1 MNKEYKI
8 LDNGFIKLI
17 DFMGNDKR
25 IVEAARISYRG
36 DSVKRKDEELIDY
49 LIRNGHT
56 SPLEQVVFTFHVK
69 APIFIAR
76 QWMRHRTARINEV
89 SGCYSL
95 AREEFY
101 VPLEEDLKYQISSNS
116 QPKREFDSLEKKLS
130 DKIKYHQKHSYKL
143 YQDMV
148 NSNIPKEL
156 SRIVLPLSL
165 YTEWYWQIDLNNL
178 FHFIKLRLA
187 LDNPKEIKENSPKE
201 MREYAKALISII
213 KEIVPISF
221 NSFENHF
228 LRGKRFSREE
238 IIAIVNALDLNKLS
252 MDAEK
257 LDLLKDKL
265 GIDWF
270 FGVLSFYLKNKKIE
284 NLEFAARIDTVN

>member
-1 MNKEYKI
+1 MKKEYKI
-8 LDNGFIKLI
+8 LDNGFLKLI

-25 IVEAARISYRG
+25 IVESARISYRG
-36 DSVKRKDEELIDY
+36 ESVKRKDEELIDY
-49 LIRNGHT
+49 LIRNEHT
-56 SPLEQVVFTFHVK
+56 SPFEQVVFIFHVK

-95 AREEFY
+95 ARDEFY
-101 VPLEEDLKYQISSNS
+101 VPLEEDLNYQISSNKS
-116 QPKREFDSLEKKLS
+116 TREFKSLEKSLS
-130 DKIKYHQKHSYKL
+130 DKIKCHQKHSYGL
-143 YQDMV
+143 YQYMV

-187 LDNPKEIKENSPKE
+187 LNSPKEIRENSPKE
-201 MREYAKALISII
+201 MREYAKALLSIVR
-213 KEIVPISF
+213 EIVPISF

-228 LRGKRFSREE
+228 LRGRRFSHEE
-238 IIAIVNALDLNKLS
+238 IMVIVNAIDLNKLS
-252 MDAEK
+252 MDANK
-257 LDLLKDKL
+257 LNLLKDKL
-265 GIDWF
+265 GI
-270 FGVLSFYLKNKKIE
+270 G
-284 NLEFAARIDTVN
+284 

>member
-1 MNKEYKI
+1 MIKEYKI
-8 LDNGFIKLI
+8 LDNGFLKLI
-17 DFMGNDKR
+17 DFMGDDKR
-25 IVEAARISYRG
+25 IVESARISYRG
-36 DSVKRKDEELIDY
+36 GSAKRKDEELVDY

-56 SPLEQVVFTFHVK
+56 SPFEQVVFTFHVK

-101 VPLEEDLKYQISSNS
+101 LPLEEDLKCQNSSNNKS
-116 QPKREFDSLEKKLS
+116 KKGLNSLEKSLLER
-130 DKIKYHQKHSYKL
+130 IKHHQKHSYEL
-143 YQDMV
+143 YQDML
-148 NSNIPKEL
+148 NASISKEL

-165 YTEWYWQIDLNNL
+165 YTEWYWQIDLSNL

-187 LDNPKEIKENSPKE
+187 LDVPKEIKENSPKE
-201 MREYAKALISII
+201 MQEYAKALMSIV

-228 LRGKRFSREE
+228 LKGKRFSCEE
-238 IIAIVNALDLNKLS
+238 IIAIANALDLNKLS

-257 LDLLKDKL
+257 LNLLKDKL
-265 GIDWF
+265 GID
-270 FGVLSFYLKNKKIE
+270 
-284 NLEFAARIDTVN
+284 

>member
-1 MNKEYKI
+1 MNKEYKV
-8 LDNGFIKLI
+8 LDNGFLKLI
-17 DFMGNDKR
+17 DFMGDDKR

-101 VPLEEDLKYQISSNS
+101 VPLEEDLECQISSNS
-116 QPKREFDSLEKKLS
+116 QPKREFKSLEKSFS
-130 DKIKYHQKHSYKL
+130 DKIKHHQQHSYGL
-143 YQDMV
+143 YQDMI

-156 SRIVLPLSL
+156 SRTVLPLSL

-178 FHFIKLRLA
+178 FNFIKLRLA
-187 LDNPKEIKENSPKE
+187 LDSPKEINENSPKE
-201 MREYAKALISII
+201 MREYAKALVSIV
-213 KEIVPISF
+213 KEIVPAAF
-221 NSFENHF
+221 NSFENHC
-228 LRGKRFSREE
+228 LRGKRFSHEE
-238 IIAIVNALDLNKLS
+238 IIAIANALDLNKLD
-252 MDAEK
+252 MDDKK
-257 LDLLKDKL
+257 LNLLKDKL
-265 GIDWF
+265 GIFWF
-270 FGVLSFYLKNKKIE
+270 FIAFSSDI
-284 NLEFAARIDTVN
+284 

>member
-8 LDNGFIKLI
+8 LDNGFLKLI
-17 DFMGNDKR
+17 DFIGDDKR
-25 IVEAARISYRG
+25 IVDAARISYRG

-76 QWMRHRTARINEV
+76 QWMRHRTARINEA

-95 AREEFY
+95 ARKEFY
-101 VPLEEDLKYQISSNS
+101 IPLEEDLKRQISNNN
-116 QPKREFDSLEKKLS
+116 QPERELNSLEKSLS
-130 DKIKYHQKHSYKL
+130 DKIKHYQAHSYEL

-148 NSNIPKEL
+148 NSNISKEL
-156 SRIVLPLSL
+156 ARIVLPLSL

-187 LDNPKEIKENSPKE
+187 LDSPKEIKENSPKE
-201 MREYAKALISII
+201 MREYAKALISIVR
-213 KEIVPISF
+213 EIVPISF

-238 IIAIVNALDLNKLS
+238 IMAIVSALDLNKLS
-252 MDAEK
+252 MDVKK

-265 GIDWF
+265 GID
-270 FGVLSFYLKNKKIE
+270 
-284 NLEFAARIDTVN
+284 

>member
-1 MNKEYKI
+1 MNREYKI
-8 LDNGFIKLI
+8 LNNGFLKLL
-17 DFMGNDKR
+17 DFMGDDKR

-36 DSVKRKDEELIDY
+36 ESVKRKDEELIDY

-56 SPLEQVVFTFHVK
+56 SPLEQVVFTFHIK

-76 QWMRHRTARINEV
+76 QWMRHRTARINEA

-101 VPLEEDLKYQISSNS
+101 APLEEDLICQISSNS
-116 QPKREFDSLEKKLS
+116 SRNSERVFKFLGKGLSEK
-130 DKIKYHQKHSYKL
+130 IRHHQKYSYEL
-143 YQDMV
+143 YQDMI
-148 NSNIPKEL
+148 NSNISKEV

-187 LDNPKEIKENSPKE
+187 LDSPKEVKENSPKE
-201 MREYAKALISII
+201 MQEYAKALLSVVR
-213 KEIVPISF
+213 EIVPVSF

-228 LRGKRFSREE
+228 LKGKRFSHEE
-238 IIAIVNALDLNKLS
+238 IMAIANALDLNKLS
-252 MDAEK
+252 IDSNK
-257 LDLLKDKL
+257 LNILKDKL
-265 GIDWF
+265 GID
-270 FGVLSFYLKNKKIE
+270 
-284 NLEFAARIDTVN
+284 

>member
-8 LDNGFIKLI
+8 LDNGFLKLI
-17 DFMGNDKR
+17 DFMGDDRR
-25 IVEAARISYRG
+25 IVKAARISYREE
-36 DSVKRKDEELIDY
+36 SVKRKDAELIDY

-69 APIFIAR
+69 APIFVAR

-101 VPLEEDLKYQISSNS
+101 VPLEEDLKCQTSSNS
-116 QPKREFDSLEKKLS
+116 SEKEFKSLEKLS
-130 DKIKYHQKHSYKL
+130 DKIKHHQKHSYEL
-143 YQDMV
+143 YQDMI
-148 NSNIPKEL
+148 NANIPKEL

-187 LDNPKEIKENSPKE
+187 LDSPKEIKENSPKE
-201 MREYAKALISII
+201 MREYAKALISIVR
-213 KEIVPISF
+213 EIVPIAFS
-221 NSFENHF
+221 SFENHF
-228 LRGKRFSREE
+228 LRGKRFSHEE
-238 IIAIVNALDLNKLS
+238 IIAIINALDLNKLS

-257 LDLLKDKL
+257 LNLLKDKL

-270 FGVLSFYLKNKKIE
+270 
-284 NLEFAARIDTVN
+284 

>member
-8 LDNGFIKLI
+8 LDNGFLKLI
-17 DFMGNDKR
+17 DFMGDDKR
-25 IVEAARISYRG
+25 IVDAARISYRG

-76 QWMRHRTARINEV
+76 QWMRHRTARINEA

-95 AREEFY
+95 ARKEFY
-101 VPLEEDLKYQISSNS
+101 IPLEEDSKCQILSNN
-116 QPKREFDSLEKKLS
+116 QPKREFDSLEKGLS
-130 DKIKYHQKHSYKL
+130 DKIKHHQEHSYEL

-156 SRIVLPLSL
+156 ARIVLPLSL

-187 LDNPKEIKENSPKE
+187 LDSPKEIKENSPKE
-201 MREYAKALISII
+201 MREYAKALTSIVR
-213 KEIVPISF
+213 EIVPISF

-238 IIAIVNALDLNKLS
+238 IMAIVSALDLDKLS
-252 MDAEK
+252 MDAKK

-265 GIDWF
+265 GID
-270 FGVLSFYLKNKKIE
+270 
-284 NLEFAARIDTVN
+284 

>member
-1 MNKEYKI
+1 MNKEYKV
-8 LDNGFIKLI
+8 LDNGFLKLI
-17 DFMGNDKR
+17 DFMGDDKR

-101 VPLEEDLKYQISSNS
+101 VPLEEDLECQISSNS
-116 QPKREFDSLEKKLS
+116 QPKREFKSLEKSFS
-130 DKIKYHQKHSYKL
+130 DKIKHHQQHSYGL
-143 YQDMV
+143 YQDMI

-178 FHFIKLRLA
+178 FNFIKLRLA
-187 LDNPKEIKENSPKE
+187 LDSPKEINENSPKE
-201 MREYAKALISII
+201 MREYAKALVSIV
-213 KEIVPISF
+213 KEIVPAAF
-221 NSFENHF
+221 NSFENHC
-228 LRGKRFSREE
+228 LRGRRFSHEE
-238 IIAIVNALDLNKLS
+238 IIAIANALDLNKLD
-252 MDAEK
+252 MDDKK
-257 LDLLKDKL
+257 LNLLKDKL
-265 GIDWF
+265 GIF
-270 FGVLSFYLKNKKIE
+270 
-284 NLEFAARIDTVN
+284 

>member
-8 LDNGFIKLI
+8 LDNGFLKLI
-17 DFMGNDKR
+17 DFMGDDKR
-25 IVEAARISYRG
+25 IVKAARISYRG
-36 DSVKRKDEELIDY
+36 ESVKRKDEELIDY

-89 SGCYSL
+89 SRCYSL

-101 VPLEEDLKYQISSNS
+101 VPLEEDLKCKIFNNKS
-116 QPKREFDSLEKKLS
+116 KIEFKPLEKSLS
-130 DKIKYHQKHSYKL
+130 DKIKHHQKHSYEL
-143 YQDMV
+143 YQDMI

-187 LDNPKEIKENSPKE
+187 LDSPKEIKENSPKE
-201 MREYAKALISII
+201 MREYAKALVSIVR
-213 KEIVPISF
+213 EIVPTAF

-228 LRGKRFSREE
+228 LRGKRFSGEE
-238 IIAIVNALDLNKLS
+238 IAVIINALDLNKLN
-252 MDAEK
+252 MDAKK
-257 LDLLKDKL
+257 LELLKDKL
-265 GIDWF
+265 GID
-270 FGVLSFYLKNKKIE
+270 
-284 NLEFAARIDTVN
+284 

>member
-8 LDNGFIKLI
+8 LDNGFLKLI
-17 DFMGNDKR
+17 DFMGDDKR

-36 DSVKRKDEELIDY
+36 EGVKRKDEELIDY

-101 VPLEEDLKYQISSNS
+101 VPLEEDLKCQIFNNKS
-116 QPKREFDSLEKKLS
+116 KIEFKPLKKSLS
-130 DKIKYHQKHSYKL
+130 DKIKHHQKHSYEL
-143 YQDMV
+143 YQDMI

-187 LDNPKEIKENSPKE
+187 LDSPKEIKENSPKE
-201 MREYAKALISII
+201 MREYAKALVSIVR
-213 KEIVPISF
+213 EIVPMAF

-228 LRGKRFSREE
+228 LRGKRFSSEE
-238 IIAIVNALDLNKLS
+238 IIAIINALDLNKFN
-252 MDAEK
+252 MDAKK
-257 LDLLKDKL
+257 LELLKDKL
-265 GIDWF
+265 GID
-270 FGVLSFYLKNKKIE
+270 
-284 NLEFAARIDTVN
+284 

>member
-8 LDNGFIKLI
+8 LDNGFLKLI
-17 DFMGNDKR
+17 DFMGDDKR
-25 IVEAARISYRG
+25 IVDAARISYRG

-76 QWMRHRTARINEV
+76 QWMRHRTARINEA

-95 AREEFY
+95 ARKEFY
-101 VPLEEDLKYQISSNS
+101 IPLEEDLKRQIPSNN
-116 QPKREFDSLEKKLS
+116 QPEREFNSLEKSLS
-130 DKIKYHQKHSYKL
+130 DKIKHHQAYSYEL

-148 NSNIPKEL
+148 NSNILKEL
-156 SRIVLPLSL
+156 ARIVLPLSL

-187 LDNPKEIKENSPKE
+187 LDGPKEIKENSPKE
-201 MREYAKALISII
+201 MREYAKALLSIVR
-213 KEIVPISF
+213 EIVPISF

-238 IIAIVNALDLNKLS
+238 IMAIASALDLNKLS
-252 MDAEK
+252 MDAKK

-265 GIDWF
+265 GID
-270 FGVLSFYLKNKKIE
+270 
-284 NLEFAARIDTVN
+284 

>member
-1 MNKEYKI
+1 MSKEYKV
-8 LDNGFIKLI
+8 LDNGFLKLV
-17 DFMGNDKR
+17 DFMGDDKR

-36 DSVKRKDEELIDY
+36 DSVKRTDEELIDY

-101 VPLEEDLKYQISSNS
+101 VPLEEDLEYQISSND
-116 QPKREFDSLEKKLS
+116 QPKGELDSLENNFSAKVKH
-130 DKIKYHQKHSYKL
+130 HQKYSYKL

-187 LDNPKEIKENSPKE
+187 LDSPKEIKENSPKE
-201 MREYAKALISII
+201 MREYAKALISIV
-213 KEIVPISF
+213 KEIVPISY
-221 NSFENHF
+221 NSFENHC
-228 LRGKRFSREE
+228 LKGKRFSSEE
-238 IIAIVNALDLNKLS
+238 IIAIINALDLNKLS
-252 MDAEK
+252 MDSKK

-265 GIDWF
+265 GID
-270 FGVLSFYLKNKKIE
+270 
-284 NLEFAARIDTVN
+284 

>member
-8 LDNGFIKLI
+8 LDNGFLKLI
-17 DFMGNDKR
+17 DFMGDDKR
-25 IVEAARISYRG
+25 IVDAARISYRG

-76 QWMRHRTARINEV
+76 QWMRHRTARINEA

-95 AREEFY
+95 ARKEFY
-101 VPLEEDLKYQISSNS
+101 IPLEEDLKRQIPSNN
-116 QPKREFDSLEKKLS
+116 QPEREFNSLEKSLS
-130 DKIKYHQKHSYKL
+130 DKIKHHQAHSYEL

-156 SRIVLPLSL
+156 ARIVLPLSL

-187 LDNPKEIKENSPKE
+187 LYSPKEIKENSPKE
-201 MREYAKALISII
+201 MQEYAKALISIVR
-213 KEIVPISF
+213 EIVPISF

-228 LRGKRFSREE
+228 LRGKRFSGEE
-238 IIAIVNALDLNKLS
+238 IMAIVSALDLNKLS
-252 MDAEK
+252 MDAKK

-265 GIDWF
+265 GID
-270 FGVLSFYLKNKKIE
+270 
-284 NLEFAARIDTVN
+284 